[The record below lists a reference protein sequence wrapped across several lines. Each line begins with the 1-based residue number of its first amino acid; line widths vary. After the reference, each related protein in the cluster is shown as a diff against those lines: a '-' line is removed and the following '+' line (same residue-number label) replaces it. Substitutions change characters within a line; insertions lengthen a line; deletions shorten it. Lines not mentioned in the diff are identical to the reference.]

1 MPEKKNIVD
10 MDYEKSICTLGVI
23 FYLQKDYVKLNVS
36 QTQFLDRNVNKVA
49 KLVAQLKGKHQGSTG
64 IFNVKNIDF

>member
-1 MPEKKNIVD
+1 

-23 FYLQKDYVKLNVS
+23 FYLQKDNVKLNVS

-49 KLVAQLKGKHQGSTG
+49 KLVA
-64 IFNVKNIDF
+64 